1 MQKIVCMKWGT
12 RYDFN
17 FVNRLYSS
25 IKKHTKRPTK
35 LYCFT
40 DDRKGINNAIVC
52 KPLPKIK
59 IPLQLSFTPWRK
71 LSMWQNPLGDLEND
85 VLFLDLDL
93 VITGNLDRFFD
104 YKPGKY
110 CVIENWTQKGKGI
123 GNTSCFRFPVGNY
136 SFVYSDFEKNSN
148 ETEKFISELKTYISS
163 KIGSDINFRRVESV
177 GPKVS
182 SELLKQGI
190 TAIALSLAAMLFYI
204 WVRFEW
210 QFSLGSIIAL
220 FHDVII
226 TLGIFSILSLEVNLS
241 IVAAVL
247 TIVGYSM
254 NDTVVIYDRIR
265 ENLLKYSKI
274 NTNEIANISVNE
286 TLSRTIITSLTT
298 LLALGSIFVLGG
310 EILKGFSFAM
320 ILGVIIGTYSSIF
333 VASPVLNYF
342 KVTQKT
348 LLKDEN
354 I

>member
-1 MQKIVCMKWGT
+1 MINKI
-12 RYDFN
+12 N
-17 FVNRLYSS
+17 FSKFFKMANIFSL
-25 IKKHTKRPTK
+25 
-35 LYCFT
+35 L
-40 DDRKGINNAIVC
+40 AIF
-52 KPLPKIK
+52 I
-59 IPLQLSFTPWRK
+59 S
-71 LSMWQNPLGDLEND
+71 
-85 VLFLDLDL
+85 VLFLFIKGLNYGVDFKGGTLLELRVSDTNVKIQDVRNSLRDAELGDVSVKQFGREGDFL
-93 VITGNLDRFFD
+93 VKFERNAN
-104 YKPGKY
+104 
-110 CVIENWTQKGKGI
+110 ENK
-123 GNTSCFRFPVGNY
+123 
-136 SFVYSDFEKNSN
+136 
-148 ETEKFISELKTYISS
+148 KFISELKNDISG
-163 KIGSDINFRRVESV
+163 KIGSEINFRRVESV

-204 WVRFEW
+204 WIRFEW

-220 FHDVII
+220 FHDVVI

-274 NTNEIANISVNE
+274 ETNEIANISVNE
-286 TLSRTIITSLTT
+286 TLSRTVITSLTT
-298 LLALGSIFVLGG
+298 LLALGSIFLLGG

-348 LLKDEN
+348 LLKEDE